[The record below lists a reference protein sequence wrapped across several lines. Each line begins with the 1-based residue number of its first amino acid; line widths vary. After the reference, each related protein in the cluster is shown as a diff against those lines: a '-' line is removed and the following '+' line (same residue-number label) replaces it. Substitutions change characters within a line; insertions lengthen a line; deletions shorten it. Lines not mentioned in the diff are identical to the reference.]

1 MLICYLDLSRTEDF
15 SLFKCPGVGTFKVFS
30 GTGKFRNKIE
40 CSYRKD
46 STIPPGSYWIVDR
59 PTGGIGSK
67 LLASAKSLYSG
78 NDRSKWFAL
87 FRVDEKI
94 DDETLFQ
101 GVHRNLFRIHPAGDG
116 GISNGCITFKNSS
129 EFAVF
134 RNTLLQLKKKTLAGT
149 NIQAYGV
156 VVVTGYSQ
164 SKTCNEE

>member
-101 GVHRNLFRIHPAGDG
+101 GVPEIFFVFILLVMEAFLMGVSLLKTRLSLQFSEIH
-116 GISNGCITFKNSS
+116 F
-129 EFAVF
+129 
-134 RNTLLQLKKKTLAGT
+134 
-149 NIQAYGV
+149 
-156 VVVTGYSQ
+156 
-164 SKTCNEE
+164 CN